1 MEQLTIMDVIDRGTT
16 LTLAVFFIVQG
27 AKVVERLLN
36 TLDTLTSRC
45 LEMHDDQ
52 SQKKTNEQ
60 GRKPD

>member
-1 MEQLTIMDVIDRGTT
+1 MEQLTVMDVIDRGTT

-60 GRKPD
+60 GRQPD